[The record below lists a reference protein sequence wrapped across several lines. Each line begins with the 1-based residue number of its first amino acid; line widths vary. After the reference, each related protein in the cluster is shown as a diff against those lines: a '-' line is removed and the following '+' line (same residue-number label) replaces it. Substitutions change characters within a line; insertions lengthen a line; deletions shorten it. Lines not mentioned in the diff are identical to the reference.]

1 MRISTQRV
9 IIIPLAALLG
19 LVGLSGS
26 ASANSIMT
34 EINGDLGPLNVDTSA
49 TSTSF
54 TVTVFALLGTTGG
67 GSSDVN
73 VSLSYDASVVTATAC
88 AEAAFPNLVGS
99 DYWGPGTENCGKGN
113 PADGGLAGPADE
125 VEIIDQ
131 SRVAGAGTSG
141 KLKLGTV
148 TFHHAGP
155 GSTTIQPFF
164 TAGVGGFLGNDFV
177 NRTTGALDGVTVTHV
192 PEPATVA
199 LMGAGLLGLAATG
212 QRRRRR
218 A

>member
-113 PADGGLAGPADE
+113 PADGGLLGPAGI

-131 SRVAGAGTSG
+131 TKIVGLGASG

-148 TFHHAGP
+148 TFHHVGAGN
-155 GSTTIQPFF
+155 TTIQAFF
-164 TAGVGGFLGNDFV
+164 AAGVGGFLGNDFV
-177 NRTTGALDGVTVTHV
+177 NRTTGALGSVTVNHI

-199 LMGAGLLGLAATG
+199 LLGLG
-212 QRRRRR
+212 ILGLSLSGRRMRRR
-218 A
+218 